1 MKKPIGLASA
11 RPSLKTFEEG
21 LRILA
26 WHMSLMFQNRDR
38 VFGLNAFKHS

>member
-11 RPSLKTFEEG
+11 RPFLKAFEEG

-38 VFGLNAFKHS
+38 VAGLKGFQPF